1 MNPRNERTQ
10 YLPEIIIATAL
21 VLVSLYAVFVVL
33 PSLVI
38 GG

>member
-1 MNPRNERTQ
+1 MKSRNERTQ
-10 YLPEIIIATAL
+10 HLPEIIIATFL
-21 VLVSLYAVFVVL
+21 VLVSLYALFVVL

>member
-10 YLPEIIIATAL
+10 HLPEIIFATAL